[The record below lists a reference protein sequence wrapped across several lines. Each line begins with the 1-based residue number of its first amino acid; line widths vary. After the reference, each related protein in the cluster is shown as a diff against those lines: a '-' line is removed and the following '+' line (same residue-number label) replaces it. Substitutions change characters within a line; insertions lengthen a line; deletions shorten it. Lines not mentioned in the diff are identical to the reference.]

1 MPNRRWRINNTANGV
16 RKHFC
21 NCRPRGGVLDRARRL
36 LRWSC
41 TELRRRPTRICSIFP
56 HPDEHAAVRPIGQH
70 GWALANVHQ
79 LTLVERC
86 ALGVVSGA
94 GSILDVLS
102 PSSGRGQQ
110 HRAGQRQAR
119 LFLWRMRQ
127 SRQVSTRNHHQPR
140 QNKDAQDNLEENC
153 QAERVQNITASFAMN
168 RLLVVRI
175 DVAWAEQAFVL
186 GQTGQRLLKA
196 CLGRIAG
203 PAWA

>member
-70 GWALANVHQ
+70 GWALQVVRPTQPSEDIPLVHKRS
-79 LTLVERC
+79 VRS
-86 ALGVVSGA
+86 A
-94 GSILDVLS
+94 LS